1 MSAEPHL
8 DLQTA
13 IAAAWERRAEL
24 SPATKGADREAVEA
38 ALELL
43 DSGEGPRCRP
53 RRGRLD
59 RASMAE
65 AGGAALLPPQ
75 RRTW

>member
-1 MSAEPHL
+1 MSAVPYL

-13 IAAAWERRAEL
+13 IEAAWERRADL
-24 SPATKGADREAVEA
+24 SSTTKGADREAVEA

-43 DSGEGPRCRP
+43 DSGRTRVAAPWCVRV
-53 RRGRLD
+53 D

-65 AGGAALLPPQ
+65 AGGAAVIPA
-75 RRTW
+75 